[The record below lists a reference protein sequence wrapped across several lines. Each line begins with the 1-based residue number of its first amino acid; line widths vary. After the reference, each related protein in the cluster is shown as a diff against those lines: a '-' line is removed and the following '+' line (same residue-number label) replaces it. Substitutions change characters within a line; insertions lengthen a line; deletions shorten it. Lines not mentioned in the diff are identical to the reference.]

1 MAETKRLRIFA
12 GPNGSGKS
20 TLFADISGRYSAGY
34 FVNSDNIEGELAK
47 TKFIN
52 LDDFGLSL
60 TQKDLDLFL
69 GQKDSVT
76 LLNKAKDAGFPI
88 ELYIKENVIVDNSKN
103 THSYEASL
111 ISSFIR
117 KNLMINGISFSFETV
132 MSHISKL
139 NEISYANALGYKT
152 YLYFVCLDD
161 PLLNV
166 SRVNDRAGKGGHN
179 VPEDRVLSRY
189 ERTLENLLPAMKI
202 AQKAYLMDNS
212 GNELVLVGVMKQGKI
227 TREIEKPLRPN
238 WYLNYV
244 INRL

>member
-1 MAETKRLRIFA
+1 M
-12 GPNGSGKS
+12 
-20 TLFADISGRYSAGY
+20 
-34 FVNSDNIEGELAK
+34 
-47 TKFIN
+47 
-52 LDDFGLSL
+52 
-60 TQKDLDLFL
+60 
-69 GQKDSVT
+69 
-76 LLNKAKDAGFPI
+76 
-88 ELYIKENVIVDNSKN
+88 
-103 THSYEASL
+103 
-111 ISSFIR
+111 
-117 KNLMINGISFSFETV
+117 
-132 MSHISKL
+132 
-139 NEISYANALGYKT
+139 
-152 YLYFVCLDD
+152 YFVCLDD

-212 GNELVLVGVMKQGKI
+212 GDELVLVGVMKQGKI